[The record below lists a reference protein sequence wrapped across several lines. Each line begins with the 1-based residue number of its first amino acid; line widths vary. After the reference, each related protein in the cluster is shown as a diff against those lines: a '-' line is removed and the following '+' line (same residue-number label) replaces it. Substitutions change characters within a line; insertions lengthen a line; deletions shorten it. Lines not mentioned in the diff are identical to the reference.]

1 MPEFKVTVT
10 SGYKKI
16 YYVEAEDWEEAE
28 EMIFSPT
35 GIHSERD
42 PDFEEFESDKIE
54 TEEVEDRI
62 SEPKENKRI
71 VLNDKLIASIGGK
84 LIDRYYR
91 AVVLIVG
98 RSDEDEYAPNGNP
111 DIIAIEQQY
120 DSGKWGSTGGSW
132 YVETLMGRCD
142 HSNRDEPSDSICI
155 DGGQQ
160 WNIESGMLDALN
172 AYEQLKSEES
182 K

>member
-1 MPEFKVTVT
+1 MKEFKVTVT
-10 SGYKKI
+10 SGYTQI
-16 YYVEAEDWEEAE
+16 YYVEAESWEDAE
-28 EMIFSPT
+28 EIVST
-35 GIHSERD
+35 TEND
-42 PDFEEFESDKIE
+42 PDFEEFKSDTIE
-54 TEEVEDRI
+54 VEEVENRI
-62 SEPKENKRI
+62 SEPEENKRI

-84 LIDRYYR
+84 IIERYYR
-91 AVVLIVG
+91 AVALIGG
-98 RSDEDEYAPNGNP
+98 RSDEDEHAPNGNP

-132 YVETLMGRCD
+132 YVETLMGRCE
-142 HSNRDEPSDSICI
+142 HSNRDEPTDSICM

-160 WNIESGMLDALN
+160 WNIESGMLAALN

>member
-1 MPEFKVTVT
+1 MKEFKVTVT
-10 SGYKKI
+10 SSYKQI
-16 YYVEAEDWEEAE
+16 YYVEAESWEDAE
-28 EMIFSPT
+28 EMVSVT
-35 GIHSERD
+35 EDS
-42 PDFEEFESDKIE
+42 PDFEEFKSDKIE
-54 TEEVEDRI
+54 VEEVEDRI
-62 SEPKENKRI
+62 SEPEENKRI

-84 LIDRYYR
+84 LIDKYYR
-91 AVVLIVG
+91 AVALIGG

-132 YVETLMGRCD
+132 YVETLMGRD
-142 HSNRDEPSDSICI
+142 EDFPKDEPSDSICM

-160 WNIESGMLDALN
+160 WNIESGMLDVFK